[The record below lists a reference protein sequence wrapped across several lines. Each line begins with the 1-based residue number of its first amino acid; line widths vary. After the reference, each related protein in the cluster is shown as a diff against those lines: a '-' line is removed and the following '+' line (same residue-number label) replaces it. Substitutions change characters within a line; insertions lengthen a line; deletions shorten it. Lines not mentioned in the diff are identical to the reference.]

1 MPIRKWID
9 INISISISISFE
21 RTDEYEINKKKVEKV
36 VWIKNDKQIT
46 H

>member
-1 MPIRKWID
+1 MPIQKRID
-9 INISISISISFE
+9 ISISISTSIQP
-21 RTDEYEINKKKVEKV
+21 TDEYEINKKKVEKV